1 LTTPLIILRVFELVA
16 CVTGFIHWEK
26 IRTSVFRW
34 FPVYLCFIVIS
45 EFIGQML
52 NEPAMKQANIAF
64 FNYFEI
70 PVEFLFFFWLFF
82 KTGKHHKYQNLPVFY
97 AGIYLVAWL
106 IDSLYLNRLQF
117 SFYSF
122 SYTIGNLLLLLLIL
136 RYFIQLV
143 TSNSI
148 LGFANDIMFWIC
160 TGLLFYYLGT
170 FPFYGLRNT
179 LGTNYPQ
186 LYSTYSYIMYA
197 LNSLMYLMFTFS
209 FIWGRP
215 NLKYL

>member
-1 LTTPLIILRVFELVA
+1 LATSVIILRVFEFVA
-16 CVTGFIHWEK
+16 CVTGFIHWGK
-26 IRTSVFRW
+26 IRASIFKW
-34 FPVYLCFIVIS
+34 FPFYLSFIVLS
-45 EFIGQML
+45 EFIGQL
-52 NEPAMKQANIAF
+52 LSDPAMKRTNIAF

-70 PVEFLFFFWLFF
+70 PIEFLFFFWLFF
-82 KTGKHHKYQNLPVFY
+82 KTGKHYTYKSLPIFC
-97 AGIYLVAWL
+97 AGTYLVCWL
-106 IDSLYLNRLQF
+106 IDSLYLSKLQF

-122 SYTIGNLLLLLLIL
+122 SYTIGNLLLLVLIL
-136 RYFIQLV
+136 RYFILLV

-148 LGFANDIMFWIC
+148 LGFANDMMFWIC
-160 TGLLFYYLGT
+160 TGLLLYYLGT

-215 NLKYL
+215 SLKSL